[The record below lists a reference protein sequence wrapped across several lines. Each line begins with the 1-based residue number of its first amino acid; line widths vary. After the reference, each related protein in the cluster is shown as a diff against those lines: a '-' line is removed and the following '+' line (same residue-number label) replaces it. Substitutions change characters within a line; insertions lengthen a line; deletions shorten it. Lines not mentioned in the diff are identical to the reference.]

1 MQSRA
6 TGIADHVL
14 PLGDL
19 FFSRVNA
26 TLFNQLHV
34 YPSIRFFLLPY
45 DLSVT
50 SYNSMILSGIF
61 SCFFFLPKKHA
72 SATARIFA
80 TALHT
85 APPRWWS
92 CLSHWAFSSS
102 RSAVKV
108 TLTLRRGSSALNQK
122 ISIYL
127 LVSFYQWL
135 RIVLQKLVCAT
146 WCFHELF
153 MPTWNEDIFKA
164 ITSLKL
170 KIII

>member
-1 MQSRA
+1 MFDRTSSSLGPLPFISFRFTTMQSRA

-61 SCFFFLPKKHA
+61 SCFFFCQRNMLLRQQGFLQRRFIRLRLGDDPVCLIEHFP
-72 SATARIFA
+72 RRD
-80 TALHT
+80 
-85 APPRWWS
+85 PP
-92 CLSHWAFSSS
+92 LKSH
-102 RSAVKV
+102 
-108 TLTLRRGSSALNQK
+108 
-122 ISIYL
+122 
-127 LVSFYQWL
+127 
-135 RIVLQKLVCAT
+135 
-146 WCFHELF
+146 
-153 MPTWNEDIFKA
+153 
-164 ITSLKL
+164 
-170 KIII
+170 